1 MPRFYAHL
9 IKLMSSWWVV
19 QNIFLLALHSGS
31 WKKVAN
37 ITMRPPLSYNAEL
50 TPSKIFIFN
59 DPILAAAQRFLV
71 AKLKGALRLE
81 YKKPS
86 SPGLEFFPLC
96 GYYTWSVRPHL
107 FSLFI
112 VLYQMPNFVRKNKQS
127 STRTP
132 SSRFSIALDLLWL
145 LNARATFK
153 ANSRYTG
160 AESADKKL
168 ILIARDY
175 RQPPHLQQI
184 APA

>member
-1 MPRFYAHL
+1 MWSR
-9 IKLMSSWWVV
+9 WVV
-19 QNIFLLALHSGS
+19 QNIFLLSLHSGS
-31 WKKVAN
+31 WKLVAN

-50 TPSKIFIFN
+50 APSKKFIFN

-81 YKKPS
+81 YKKP
-86 SPGLEFFPLC
+86 PALGLEFFLLC

-112 VLYQMPNFVRKNKQS
+112 VLHQMPNFVRKNKQS

-132 SSRFSIALDLLWL
+132 SSLFSIALGLLWL
-145 LNARATFK
+145 LNAMATFK

-160 AESADKKL
+160 ADSPTKSSLSLRETIGSQRTYSK
-168 ILIARDY
+168 
-175 RQPPHLQQI
+175 
-184 APA
+184 